1 MNDDKDFAELRRQVE
16 AAGREAADGGG
27 ADSLRHIADAERQVA
42 QRAGP
47 KAQNRTDARLAKLET
62 TARLLSQTLSQL
74 AGTVGRLADQRP
86 SPTGGATPQAEPAS
100 HDELVAWVGWLVD
113 HHELRAMPECWAR
126 HAGLVDELDALRIAY
141 LTTIGND
148 AGGFAQLQWHEHLA
162 RLMQRVDDRR
172 YCIAG
177 HDNDRRPWSGHA
189 QTDLPHID
197 LDASRYRPGTPDPTA
212 TTPSP

>member
-16 AAGREAADGGG
+16 AAGREADPRA

-42 QRAGP
+42 QHAGT

-86 SPTGGATPQAEPAS
+86 SPTGGATAQAEPAS

-113 HHELRAMPECWAR
+113 HHELRAMPDCWAR
-126 HAGLVDELDALRIAY
+126 HPGLVDELDALRIAY
-141 LTTIGND
+141 LATIAHN
-148 AGGFAQLQWHEHLA
+148 AGGFAQLQWHDHLA
-162 RLMQRVDDRR
+162 RLMQRIDDRR

-177 HDNDRRPWSGHA
+177 HQDDRSPWLGHA
-189 QTDLPHID
+189 ETDLPH
-197 LDASRYRPGTPDPTA
+197 LDPGAGRYQPGTPDPTD